1 MDEKKTV
8 FVYVFAIILAKILS
22 PGKKNLFIPAE
33 EYLKLY
39 FYKIIFIFIT
49 ELNAIKMLGL
59 TLLLYTW
66 LPTGLVMAEK
76 YFTEEEFLVSMKVCE
91 QQIES
96 KRSEQQRIEEKSAAK
111 RTEEK

>member
-49 ELNAIKMLGL
+49 ELNAIKNAW
-59 TLLLYTW
+59 TDAAALYLANNW
-66 LPTGLVMAEK
+66 
-76 YFTEEEFLVSMKVCE
+76 SCH
-91 QQIES
+91 
-96 KRSEQQRIEEKSAAK
+96 R
-111 RTEEK
+111 